1 MFDHALPA
9 NVMRDDSGNP
19 LTFFSLFPTVQAAGV
34 NVFSQSD
41 LSANAYVFP
50 PFVLIGPLLKFLQ
63 HQSCAYSMV
72 VPDLFPRR
80 CWWALLQARSSDSF
94 LLGKKGERDVLL
106 FPSKNVVTFET
117 RPLQWDLWVFRVPQ
131 L

>member
-1 MFDHALPA
+1 
-9 NVMRDDSGNP
+9 
-19 LTFFSLFPTVQAAGV
+19 
-34 NVFSQSD
+34 
-41 LSANAYVFP
+41 
-50 PFVLIGPLLKFLQ
+50 
-63 HQSCAYSMV
+63 MV

-80 CWWALLQARSSDSF
+80 YWWALLQARSSASF